1 MEVLN
6 INLKLLWF
14 ALVWK
19 TIYIMNT
26 FTTNLGEVLRISANH
41 SKRTFTIRTDVA
53 KYRTIRLSKEEF
65 NSCLNNTVQ
74 DWKFFLRKGDDY
86 YKVR

>member
-1 MEVLN
+1 MD
-6 INLKLLWF
+6 
-14 ALVWK
+14 
-19 TIYIMNT
+19 T

-53 KYRTIRLSKEEF
+53 KYRTVRLCKEEF
-65 NSCLNNTVQ
+65 NSYLNNTVH
-74 DWKFFLRKGDDY
+74 DWSFFLRKGDDY

>member
-1 MEVLN
+1 M
-6 INLKLLWF
+6 
-14 ALVWK
+14 K
-19 TIYIMNT
+19 T
-26 FTTNLGEVLRISANH
+26 FKTNLGETLKISANH

-65 NSCLNNTVQ
+65 NSCLNNTGQ
-74 DWKFFLRKGDDY
+74 DWRIFLRSSDY

>member
-1 MEVLN
+1 M
-6 INLKLLWF
+6 
-14 ALVWK
+14 K
-19 TIYIMNT
+19 TL
-26 FTTNLGEVLRISANH
+26 TTNLGETLKISANH

-65 NSCLNNTVQ
+65 QSCLNNTGQ
-74 DWKFFLRKGDDY
+74 DWRQFLRSSDY

>member
-1 MEVLN
+1 M
-6 INLKLLWF
+6 
-14 ALVWK
+14 K
-19 TIYIMNT
+19 TYK
-26 FTTNLGEVLRISANH
+26 TNLGETLKISANH

-65 NSCLNNTVQ
+65 QSCLNNTGQ
-74 DWKFFLRKGDDY
+74 DWKQWLRSSDY

>member
-1 MEVLN
+1 
-6 INLKLLWF
+6 
-14 ALVWK
+14 
-19 TIYIMNT
+19 MNT
-26 FTTNLGEVLRISANH
+26 FTTNLGETLKISANH

-65 NSCLNNTVQ
+65 NSCLNNTGQ
-74 DWKFFLRKGDDY
+74 DWRVFLMSGDY

>member
-1 MEVLN
+1 METL
-6 INLKLLWF
+6 
-14 ALVWK
+14 
-19 TIYIMNT
+19 
-26 FTTNLGEVLRISANH
+26 TTNLGETLKISANH

-65 NSCLNNTVQ
+65 QSCLNNTGQ
-74 DWKFFLRKGDDY
+74 DWRVFLRSSDY

>member
-1 MEVLN
+1 M
-6 INLKLLWF
+6 IM
-14 ALVWK
+14 K
-19 TIYIMNT
+19 T
-26 FTTNLGEVLRISANH
+26 FKTNLGETLKISANH

-53 KYRTIRLSKEEF
+53 KYRTIRLPKEEF

-74 DWKFFLRKGDDY
+74 DWNFFLRKGADY

>member
-1 MEVLN
+1 M
-6 INLKLLWF
+6 
-14 ALVWK
+14 K
-19 TIYIMNT
+19 T
-26 FTTNLGEVLRISANH
+26 FKTNLGETLKISANH

-65 NSCLNNTVQ
+65 NSCLDNTGQ
-74 DWKFFLRKGDDY
+74 DWRVFLRSGDY

>member
-1 MEVLN
+1 M
-6 INLKLLWF
+6 
-14 ALVWK
+14 K
-19 TIYIMNT
+19 T
-26 FTTNLGEVLRISANH
+26 FKTNLGETLKISANH

-65 NSCLNNTVQ
+65 NSCLNNTGQ
-74 DWKFFLRKGDDY
+74 DWRQFLRSSDY

>member
-1 MEVLN
+1 M
-6 INLKLLWF
+6 
-14 ALVWK
+14 K
-19 TIYIMNT
+19 T
-26 FTTNLGEVLRISANH
+26 FKTNLGETLKISANH

-65 NSCLNNTVQ
+65 QSCLNNTGQ
-74 DWKFFLRKGDDY
+74 DWRQFLRSSDY

>member
-1 MEVLN
+1 MKEY
-6 INLKLLWF
+6 K
-14 ALVWK
+14 
-19 TIYIMNT
+19 
-26 FTTNLGEVLRISANH
+26 TNLGETLKISANH

-65 NSCLNNTVQ
+65 QSCLNNTGQ
-74 DWKFFLRKGDDY
+74 DWKQFLRSSDY

>member
-1 MEVLN
+1 M
-6 INLKLLWF
+6 
-14 ALVWK
+14 K
-19 TIYIMNT
+19 T
-26 FTTNLGEVLRISANH
+26 FKTNLGETLKISANH

-65 NSCLNNTVQ
+65 QSCLNNTGQ
-74 DWKFFLRKGDDY
+74 DWRVFLRSSDY